1 MYFVVQ
7 YNWISNVLTD
17 MRSVGFFKSLKKA
30 KWYVL
35 NKMPFINSTITIA
48 IVKIKEGGNAD
59 LEPSIEVYD
68 WSEYLGRYIPVRLD
82 DARRRHL
89 IYYGNPCER

>member
-30 KWYVL
+30 KDYVL

-48 IVKIKEGGNAD
+48 IVKIDEGGNAD
-59 LEPSIEVYD
+59 LHFPIEVYD
-68 WSEYLGRYIPVRLD
+68 WSEFLGVYIPVRLD
-82 DARRRHL
+82 DARRRQL
-89 IYYGNPCER
+89 MYYGNHCER